1 MWQSRIK
8 GSMLPDLLRTQIADQ
23 AAKRLRIIMALCAGL
38 VVLNVLVYAFAVV
51 PAAQRLAVSRQQYVE
66 LKREHA
72 DAVLFQKQKQAF
84 AGLLAGIPTQKDVPL
99 LIKELAQTARSLNLS
114 MDAISSDIPTQA
126 AGGLTMLTFTFPA
139 EGTYPE
145 VKRFIYEIETSSRL
159 VGIQDLRLA
168 AEKGRLKLQMK
179 LVTYI
184 RGEEGG

>member
-8 GSMLPDLLRTQIADQ
+8 GSMLPDLLRTLIADQ
-23 AAKRLRIIMALCAGL
+23 AAKRLRMIAALCAGL
-38 VVLNVLVYAFAVV
+38 VVLNVLLYAFAVV
-51 PAAQRLAVSRQQYVE
+51 PAASRLTVSRQRHAE

-72 DAVLFQKQKQAF
+72 ETVLFQKQKQAI
-84 AGLLAGIPTQKDVPL
+84 AGLMAGIPTQKDVPL
-99 LIKELAQTARSLNLS
+99 LINELAQTARRLNLS

-139 EGTYPE
+139 AGSYSE

-159 VGIQDLRLA
+159 VGIQDLKLA
-168 AEKGRLKLQMK
+168 AEKGRVKLQMK

-184 RGEEGG
+184 REE